1 MIKMNATDYELFN
14 EFSPMAIVIS
24 NGDGIIEEVNART
37 EQLFGFESGELIG
50 KPVESLMPDELME
63 KHIKLRA
70 GYNAKPFSRAM
81 GAGLDL
87 IGRKKNGKLFPIE
100 IGLSYSRDGDAIRV
114 ISYIIDITERKQREN
129 FSLAQIEAQKDD
141 MEREFQMGHRVQIS
155 LLPKDIPHI
164 PGWSLALKWL
174 PAHEI
179 GGDFYDVIDRNN
191 GDYDLLIAD
200 VTDKGIPAALF
211 MAFSKSL
218 LRSSINGNSSLQEG
232 ITRTNQLICQDSSQG
247 LYVTLFVARIN
258 SKKGEISF
266 VNAGHNSP
274 LHYSN
279 RKCRFTNLA
288 RTGMALGID
297 PQTIY
302 KQQTVQIEPM
312 DFIVFYTDGVIEAID
327 ANGKDFGIKRLRQVI
342 LNHRNATPVEIVNSI
357 SKAVYDFIGSDVL
370 KDDLTIMVAKRE

>member
-50 KPVESLMPDELME
+50 KPVECLMPDDLVE
-63 KHIKLRA
+63 KHIHLRA
-70 GYNAKPFSRAM
+70 GYNAKPYSRAM
-81 GAGLDL
+81 GAGMDL
-87 IGRKKNGKLFPIE
+87 VGRKKNGEVFPIE
-100 IGLSYSRDGDAIRV
+100 IGLSYSRNGDAIRV
-114 ISYIIDITERKQREN
+114 ISYILDISERKQREN
-129 FSLAQIEAQKDD
+129 ISLAQIETQKDD
-141 MEREFQMGHRVQIS
+141 IQREFQMGHRVQTS
-155 LLPKDIPHI
+155 LLPKDIPNI

-211 MAFSKSL
+211 MAFAKTV
-218 LRSSINGNSSLQEG
+218 LRASITGNASLQEG

-247 LYVTLFVARIN
+247 LYVTLFVTRIN
-258 SKKGEISF
+258 SEKGEISF

-279 RKCRFTNLA
+279 RKGRFTNLTG
-288 RTGMALGID
+288 TGMALGID

-302 KQQTVQIEPM
+302 KEQTVRIEPM
-312 DFIVFYTDGVIEAID
+312 DFIVFYTDGITEAID
-327 ANGKDFGIKRLRQVI
+327 ANGQEFGIKRLRQVI
-342 LNHRNATPVEIVNSI
+342 LHHRNATPTEMVNSI
-357 SKAVYDFIGSDVL
+357 SKAVNDFIGSDVF